1 MLEQPAPELCA
12 DRVDYTLR
20 DMYQYGYITIE
31 AIKEFLEHVI
41 IINGRMHLDNI
52 ESAEWFVETYYSEV
66 IDFFMNPLNIFGYDI
81 LAKTLKLAL
90 AKKLISLDDLL
101 GTDEE
106 VMSLLSFTEDHE
118 VQNLLKRI
126 HGNVKVKEDQVE
138 YDIHRKNK
146 MRLIDPSVI
155 QGTQLV
161 RASSL
166 SEKVKKM
173 GIEACKKASKGM
185 YLKVISD

>member
-1 MLEQPAPELCA
+1 MC
-12 DRVDYTLR
+12 RWVDYTLR
-20 DMYQYGYITIE
+20 DMYQYGHITRE
-31 AIKEFLEHVI
+31 SVNEFLDHVI
-41 IINGRMHLDNI
+41 IINGRMYLDNI
-52 ESAEWFVETYYSEV
+52 ESAEWFVKTYYSEV
-66 IDFFMNPLNIFGYDI
+66 IDFFMNPLNTYGYDI
-81 LAKTLKLAL
+81 LAKTLKVAL

-101 GTDEE
+101 STDEE

-118 VQNLLKRI
+118 VQNLIKRI

-173 GIEACKKASKGM
+173 GIEAYKKASKGM